1 MMIRFIDLRNG
12 NVFNG
17 EQPYTFWFEEGQSVS
32 FNYVRK
38 ICFVSTKYEHTIS
51 LDSPVF
57 TLLDISKITE
67 HTGALE
73 ILDQQKYYSLEPTDT
88 LPGLKVPADV
98 HSLTLTG
105 TPYNNLYVYMI
116 YILGR
121 SVSSGEFKDVFYI
134 DDTPYNIGA
143 DFYNEDERLSINLG
157 NYGMDLPYEVQ
168 KAVYDT
174 NVHEEL
180 RDNITMNRKYKELL
194 LEYFDILVNKG
205 NYKSLLD
212 SLNWFEYGNLV
223 SMREFWNEKGT
234 PYYYYEELNRIAED
248 DFMMKVS
255 EMIKKTYIGIYL
267 GLKKLKRSA
276 DGKSI
281 EYENHHNYVWHND
294 NQDIQWATLLQLDGN
309 PAGTAI
315 IQDPYNTDHD
325 RLMRMAYPT
334 EVRDYDDEH
343 PGPGEGAPVHEDLD
357 EGTATDSQQ
366 GATFKLMWPEYE
378 GSGED
383 GSILLLNE
391 LNPIIEDIAA
401 KWSQTDLA
409 LKMTMVGNFYSTY
422 FMPIHLDLI
431 HSTIEAMVFSVCL
444 KILYHTRLI
453 RWDSQG
459 TFNAMKVDRTT
470 TGYLEPLKDLYVY
483 SDTLFRQPL
492 GNENPWDY
500 VGVEGIRDNRDDD
513 EGKKYIGIHR
523 FGGIGCLVRY
533 CCSFKTMAPVVRE
546 LIVITND
553 LVPFPMIRESQ
564 DVYGEFMTPDP
575 ETEEQPSWVQDINID
590 FDILLQMS
598 GNTHINFM
606 FYTADGQTFIHTD
619 ELDVQADAGRDIS
632 LYRVSKRV
640 NPAVVNLTQQLDGK
654 PKYNLEGICNYMFG
668 QYNTG
673 YNVYPEYMYSQTL
686 AAHDGGVGLNH
697 VVAFKAF
704 DSNIQPYIYYD
715 NTLVEFPGS
724 SSTSV
729 NDIIDVLNEQVPS
742 YRWYVTW
749 EEDDDIQA
757 ADQLPE
763 VVTDDEEVIDIEE
776 PETHIVGISKSFM
789 HDGMPLVEIRSGEHP
804 LPHNTTNRYVCE
816 SRFVNIMQRFKPT
829 TEYEFDADAVLM
841 LVPSFGENV
850 TYPIYDAVWTLHNIS
865 TGETFVSKIDGRYNG
880 DVMTPFAARY
890 DDRLLSS
897 GYYDVMFQY
906 RYSPNTDYVNITH
919 RKLFKIR

>member
-1 MMIRFIDLRNG
+1 MIRFIDLSNG

-17 EQPYTFWFEEGQSVS
+17 EQPYTFWFEEGQSVN

-51 LDSPVF
+51 LDSSVF
-57 TLLDISKITE
+57 TLLDVSKITE

-73 ILDQQKYYSLEPTDT
+73 IFDQQKYYSLDPTDT

-105 TPYNNLYVYMI
+105 TQYNGMYVYMI
-116 YILGR
+116 YILGN
-121 SVSSGEFKDVFYI
+121 SNTSGEFHDVFYI

-157 NYGMDLPYEVQ
+157 NFGMDLPYEVQ

-180 RDNITMNRKYKELL
+180 RDNITMNHKFKELL

-212 SLNWFEYGNLV
+212 SLNWFEYGDLVNL
-223 SMREFWNEKGT
+223 REFWNEKGT

-294 NQDIQWATLLQLDGN
+294 NPDIQWATLLQLDGN

-334 EVRDYDDEH
+334 EVQDYEEH
-343 PGPGEGAPVHEDLD
+343 LGPGEGTPVHEDLD

-431 HSTIEAMVFSVCL
+431 HSTIEAMVFSACL
-444 KILYHTRLI
+444 KILHNTKLI
-453 RWDSQG
+453 RWDNQG
-459 TFNAMKVDRTT
+459 TFNAISVDRTT

-483 SDTLFRQPL
+483 NDTLFRQEL
-492 GNENPWDY
+492 DNENPWDY
-500 VGVEGIRDNRDDD
+500 VGVEGIRDNIDDI
-513 EGKKYIGIHR
+513 EEHMHIAAHKY
-523 FGGIGCLVRY
+523 GGIGCLVNY
-533 CCSFKTMAPVVRE
+533 DCNLKTMAPVVRE
-546 LIVITND
+546 FIIIKND
-553 LVPFPMIRESQ
+553 LLPFAIMRDSYN
-564 DVYGEFMTPDP
+564 VYGEFIPT
-575 ETEEQPSWVQDINID
+575 ETEEQQSWVQDININ
-590 FDILLQMS
+590 FDILLQVS
-598 GNTHINFM
+598 GTTHINFM
-606 FYTADGQTFIHTD
+606 FFTADGQTFTHTD
-619 ELDVQADAGRDIS
+619 ELVVRSDAARDIQ
-632 LYRVSKRV
+632 LYKVSRRF
-640 NPAVVNLTQQLDGK
+640 NPVIVNLTQQLDDN
-654 PKYNLEGICNYMFG
+654 PKYKLEDICNYMFG

-673 YNVYPEYMYSQTL
+673 YDNYTDYMYSQIL
-686 AAHDGGVGLNH
+686 SADENGIGLNH

-704 DSNIQPYIYYD
+704 DSNIQPYMFYD
-715 NTLVEFPGS
+715 NTQIEFTGS
-724 SSTSV
+724 SSV
-729 NDIIDVLNEQVPS
+729 NDIIDTLNEQAPS

-749 EEDDDIQA
+749 EEDDTIQA

-789 HDGMPLVEIRSGEHP
+789 HDGMELVEIRDGELP
-804 LPHNTTNRYVCE
+804 LPHNTTNRYICE
-816 SRFVNIMQRFKPT
+816 PRFVNIMHKYRRTDEF
-829 TEYEFDADAVLM
+829 EFDSDAVLM

-850 TYPIYDAVWTLHNIS
+850 TYPIHDAVWTLHNIS
-865 TGETFVSKIDGRYNG
+865 TGETFVSNIDGQYNG

-897 GYYDVMFQY
+897 GYYDVTFKY
-906 RYSPNTDYVNITH
+906 RYSPNTDYINIIH